1 MTSLQLR
8 GGHRTGNPL
17 LGRLPEFDKRS
28 RAFGVRGLLPSTN
41 LVNKTWQCPLLLN
54 QGIRLSTPNWDP
66 SACTGFSSTYDLAAY
81 PRPLKQ
87 LNGSRFDNQFAF
99 SLYQLAKTLDE
110 WAGDSYEGSSVL
122 GASKALQKLGF
133 IGEYHWAFGIDDM
146 LAALSY
152 IGPVVTGTDWQTSQ
166 FAVRS
171 SGLVL
176 VEGGPSET
184 EGGHAYMA
192 RGVLTTSTLIKRY
205 MKGEKI
211 RAGIPLVR
219 YRQSWGAWGLN
230 NTGDFFM
237 WADDV
242 ERLLKGITS
251 PGDARVTT
259 QAFHR

>member
-1 MTSLQLR
+1 MNSFQLR

-17 LGRLPEFDKRS
+17 LGRVPEFDERS
-28 RAFGVRGLLPSTN
+28 RAFGVRELLPPVG
-41 LVNKTWQCPLLLN
+41 LVSKTWQCRLLLD
-54 QGIRLSTPNWDP
+54 QGIRLSVPKWDP

-81 PRPLKQ
+81 PQALKQ
-87 LNGSRFDNQFAF
+87 SNGAPFNNEFAF

-110 WAGDSYEGSSVL
+110 WAGESYEGSSVL
-122 GASKALQKLGF
+122 GAAKALQKLGF
-133 IGEYHWAFGIDDM
+133 IGEYRWAFGIDDM
-146 LAALSY
+146 LAALSH

-166 FAVRS
+166 FGVRP

-192 RGVLTTSTLIKRY
+192 RGVLTSATAIKRY
-205 MKGEKI
+205 MKGERI
-211 RAGIPLVR
+211 RVGIPLVR

-242 ERLLKGITS
+242 EKLLKGITS

-259 QAFHR
+259 TAFHR